1 MATRIKVTL
10 DTDQWALVWACVGPT
25 TMGGTTVAPAH
36 WKAALRSISPAGL
49 EELGERV
56 RLASEGTG
64 EGEACDCQGVAG
76 E

>member
-25 TMGGTTVAPAH
+25 TMGSGAVVAPAH
-36 WKAALRSISPAGL
+36 RKAALQSISPAGL
-49 EELGERV
+49 EEVGDRV

-64 EGEACDCQGVAG
+64 EGVPCDDEGV